1 MALTKITNSAI
12 ADDIGLGGN
21 PTTSTQTAGDST
33 TRIATTAFVSTA
45 VANLVDSAPETL
57 NTLAELATSIGN
69 NATLS
74 STLTTSIA
82 TKLPLAG
89 GTLTGNLNLG
99 DNVRARFG
107 TDNDLQIYHDGS
119 NAQLVNSTGALFTQ
133 GTVKHMAANGSD
145 YMATFNSGGS
155 VELYHNTSVK
165 LATTATGI
173 DVTGIATMD
182 GLTVNVSAD
191 SDSVATIT
199 SSATANNTQLRL
211 GTSGNDSVIS
221 GSGGSNGG
229 LKFKVYGSEK
239 MAISSAGN
247 VTINGGNLD
256 VTGNIGVSGTVDG
269 IDIAARDA
277 VLTSTTTTA
286 GAALPK
292 AGGTMTGALVMGA
305 SALTLNGSLGTWSVN
320 AEGARMSFGRNS
332 ANYINATHESG
343 YLVFQTSNG
352 ETALTLNSSQEAT
365 FTNKLS
371 ATEVNIGAG
380 ATNGSKLRVNGKIVA
395 GDASSTGGDVL
406 LEGYYGNGA
415 TAVIGSEY
423 SSGGLFLGYGVHPST
438 TTQGQFLS
446 STTATLSQGAYVV
459 SDTHKWYT
467 VTGGSSVAV
476 GSQLTT
482 MAERMRI
489 KSDGYVGIGTINPV
503 YKLVISNSG
512 AAGIEFGPEYA
523 GDTNL
528 VQHYDRTA
536 NAYMDVNN
544 IAQNHR
550 FGRGSSEWMR
560 ITNLGNVGIG
570 DDNPSD
576 KFVVKGDAA
585 SIGVE
590 SADMQVALLGKRS
603 SSGVGLDQG
612 YLRLRNQGVTA
623 DGAVVDSAG
632 PSFFNG
638 GSVGIGTSSP
648 NTQLQINSAT
658 DPKIRLESNES
669 GSKRLELW
677 IDGGE
682 AIGYIAA
689 DQSASQLAFKTAGT
703 ERMRIDSSGDVG
715 IGTISPGHKLDV
727 EGGSNVFDI
736 ARFGSSASDNS
747 EVTIGYFDANANNGI
762 PALITASDFGGLI
775 QGGEHGHL
783 VLGIRDNDATDALD
797 IVSGGGNFMSDST
810 YDTLVATFKANGNVG
825 IGITDP
831 DQALEIGAGGKLKLS
846 RADNSR
852 SMLLYT
858 NNADCVIQ
866 SDTDPLHL
874 QSANRMTFATNGAS
888 ERMRID
894 TSGKVGIGTPA
905 PTHGLTVS
913 DDTGGDDANFR
924 RITIKSATHG
934 VNSGFRFDSESANG
948 TARGGGYYFQP
959 GDTDA
964 TTYLGL
970 TASDSA
976 YQMVVTRDGNVAI
989 GTTEVANANSS
1000 LTIDVNQSSNNARG
1014 LHFYGGADVTNKY
1027 ISIGRTHTAGNQ
1039 YINSEVRFGAE
1050 VGGQGQSFL
1059 SFATGT
1065 ANPNET
1071 TGNPERMRI
1080 TSAGNVGIGTA
1091 SPNAYSNQIALTING
1106 TTHSRVDL
1114 EVGGVLKGNIHVD
1127 SGSINVDAGANKV
1140 RFNAGNTERARI
1152 SSTGRLHINHTND
1165 PGWDSL
1171 GTLVVK
1177 QIGNDY
1183 GIGVVDV
1190 NSQNTFK
1197 MLNNETYAELN
1208 YNVNLPII
1216 FTTGTGAGTERMRI
1230 HTGGNVGIGAA
1241 APSEK
1246 LEVDGGI
1253 KISNSNSRLYFGAE
1267 GGTSYRAL
1275 EGNTGGSLLQV
1286 GEGYSSIALQGKVAI
1301 NTTTTYDAALRVV
1314 GATSTVNG
1322 HGDLASISTE
1332 TGSVVSSGSIKHEIG
1347 YSGTYSSGKT
1357 WTWTYA
1363 ATSWKSFHVSLKV
1376 ASTAG
1381 FSSYEGGG
1389 YNNNGGPMN
1398 TVEHGND
1405 LGSLVI
1411 TRSGQQM
1418 IMTYTT
1424 NTTHIHPFFELT
1436 YRQSGGD
1443 GSPRM
1448 DRLSLVQT

>member
-45 VANLVDSAPETL
+45 VANLVDSAPDTL

-69 NATLS
+69 STTLS
-74 STLTTSIA
+74 STLTSSIA

-107 TDNDLQIYHDGS
+107 LDSDLQIYHDGNDS
-119 NAQLVNSTGALFTQ
+119 WIRDV
-133 GTVKHMAANGSD
+133 GTSDLYIDTNGLKISLISDGSYANGK
-145 YMATFNSGGS
+145 MADFVRDGAVT
-155 VELYHNTSVK
+155 LYHDNSPK
-165 LATTATGI
+165 IATTATGI

-256 VTGNIGVSGTVDG
+256 VTGNIAVTGTVDG

-292 AGGTMTGALVMGA
+292 AGGTMTGGLSIRGFNGPVLKLGSSGTSDPRIDFEDQNSTNLGA
-305 SALTLNGSLGTWSVN
+305 GIFLDQDADTLRILRTVSGSATDGI
-320 AEGARMSFGRNS
+320 A
-332 ANYINATHESG
+332 INASG
-343 YLVFQTSNG
+343 N
-352 ETALTLNSSQEAT
+352 
-365 FTNKLS
+365 
-371 ATEVNIGAG
+371 
-380 ATNGSKLRVNGKIVA
+380 
-395 GDASSTGGDVL
+395 
-406 LEGYYGNGA
+406 
-415 TAVIGSEY
+415 
-423 SSGGLFLGYGVHPST
+423 
-438 TTQGQFLS
+438 
-446 STTATLSQGAYVV
+446 
-459 SDTHKWYT
+459 
-467 VTGGSSVAV
+467 
-476 GSQLTT
+476 
-482 MAERMRI
+482 
-489 KSDGYVGIGTINPV
+489 VGIGTAAPADRLHVALDSSTTNAEV
-503 YKLVISNSG
+503 EVMRVEATSSG
-512 AAGIEFGPEYA
+512 TPAVGFGPFIDFR
-523 GDTNL
+523 GDRINGGPDSYGRLGFEADAMPSTTVDGAFV
-528 VQHYDRTA
+528 VQTA
-536 NAYMDVNN
+536 EDGNY
-544 IAQNHR
+544 
-550 FGRGSSEWMR
+550 SERLR
-560 ITNLGNVGIG
+560 ITSGGNVGIG

-638 GSVGIGTSSP
+638 GNVGIGTSSP

-703 ERMRIDSSGDVG
+703 ERMRIDSSGNVG
-715 IGTISPGHKLDV
+715 IGT
-727 EGGSNVFDI
+727 SNPAQNFVV
-736 ARFGSSASDNS
+736 AASTN
-747 EVTIGYFDANANNGI
+747 
-762 PALITASDFGGLI
+762 
-775 QGGEHGHL
+775 
-783 VLGIRDNDATDALD
+783 
-797 IVSGGGNFMSDST
+797 
-810 YDTLVATFKANGNVG
+810 G
-825 IGITDP
+825 IGIELVPGTLNYIQAYNRGTSDYGDLKIDAQTIRFGLDNGAEAARFDSDGRLAIGNTTTAADADIP
-831 DQALEIGAGGKLKLS
+831 DNIKLVVAGGVIVGS
-846 RADNSR
+846 AAGNDNSFLGYR
-852 SMLLYT
+852 
-858 NNADCVIQ
+858 D
-866 SDTDPLHL
+866 
-874 QSANRMTFATNGAS
+874 
-888 ERMRID
+888 
-894 TSGKVGIGTPA
+894 IG
-905 PTHGLTVS
+905 GLTVLQGS
-913 DDTGGDDANFR
+913 GNYGLRIFDDNSTTPRFQ
-924 RITIKSATHG
+924 
-934 VNSGFRFDSESANG
+934 VNRS
-948 TARGGGYYFQP
+948 
-959 GDTDA
+959 
-964 TTYLGL
+964 
-970 TASDSA
+970 
-976 YQMVVTRDGNVAI
+976 
-989 GTTEVANANSS
+989 
-1000 LTIDVNQSSNNARG
+1000 
-1014 LHFYGGADVTNKY
+1014 
-1027 ISIGRTHTAGNQ
+1027 
-1039 YINSEVRFGAE
+1039 
-1050 VGGQGQSFL
+1050 
-1059 SFATGT
+1059 
-1065 ANPNET
+1065 
-1071 TGNPERMRI
+1071 
-1080 TSAGNVGIGTA
+1080 GNVGIGTA
-1091 SPNAYSNQIALTING
+1091 SPEKNLSIGSSQAEGIQFNFDTTNNYRNQILNYWNSSADSRMDFNVARASGATPSTIMSVGYNSNVGIG
-1106 TTHSRVDL
+1106 TTSPTSKL
-1114 EVGGVLKGNIHVD
+1114 EVIVTQSDTMTDDTAAFAIKGNGGDGILM
-1127 SGSINVDAGANKV
+1127 GQRATTPYAAWIAAGYLPN
-1140 RFNAGNTERARI
+1140 I
-1152 SSTGRLHINHTND
+1152 
-1165 PGWDSL
+1165 
-1171 GTLVVK
+1171 GT
-1177 QIGNDY
+1177 
-1183 GIGVVDV
+1183 
-1190 NSQNTFK
+1190 SH
-1197 MLNNETYAELN
+1197 N
-1208 YNVNLPII
+1208 YPLTLQP
-1216 FTTGTGAGTERMRI
+1216 
-1230 HTGGNVGIGAA
+1230 HGGNVGIGTTAPTFTA
-1241 APSEK
+1241 PSGSSSQKGLHIANSGNDTSAHLRLTGHNNTGTPGQATYSEMIHRGDALRWDFNHNGNVRFSIGPDGHITVANNMYFEDNGQIRMGASHDLQLYHDASDSYIKDVGTGNLLIQGSDIYMGNTSSNHALVIRNSGNVGIGATGPSEK

-1286 GEGYSSIALQGKVAI
+1286 GEGYSSIALQGNVAI
-1301 NTTTTYDAALRVV
+1301 NTTTTYDTALRVV